1 MMVTKH
7 HPEKG
12 YSVVGFDGTAIP
24 KHSDAFEFNA
34 RTNER
39 YGPSNFVAQRR
50 YGEELGAAVTWMT
63 LDGPTERPKS
73 AP

>member
-1 MMVTKH
+1 MPVTKH
-7 HPEKG
+7 LPEEG

-24 KHSDAFEFNA
+24 K
-34 RTNER
+34 
-39 YGPSNFVAQRR
+39 RR
-50 YGEELGAAVTWMT
+50 SRSELGAAVTWMT